1 MVFIILLALFIG
13 IPALEL
19 ATFIKVG
26 AQVGVFNT
34 IAFTFL
40 TAIIGVALVRH
51 QGFQALTE
59 LRQAAD
65 EGRPPV
71 LEIASGA
78 LLLLAGILLFIP
90 GFITDALG
98 FLLLVPPLRKA
109 LAAWAI
115 ARFARQAQA
124 RAHVR
129 TGPSGAT
136 IIEAEVVELDDDPER
151 IGHEDSPWRKK

>member
-1 MVFIILLALFIG
+1 MVFIILLALFVG

-40 TAIIGVALVRH
+40 TAIIGVGLVRH

-71 LEIASGA
+71 LEIVSGA
-78 LLLLAGILLFIP
+78 LLLLAGVLLFIP
-90 GFITDALG
+90 GFITDAIG
-98 FLLLVPPLRKA
+98 FVLLIPPLRKA
-109 LAAWAI
+109 LAAWI
-115 ARFARQAQA
+115 VARLASQVQAQA
-124 RAHVR
+124 HVC
-129 TGPSGAT
+129 TDPSGAT
-136 IIEAEVVELDDDPER
+136 IIEAEVVEIEDEPER